1 MANSFHIVNYK
12 LHKSIPVQ
20 VQVQVQA
27 QVETILVVR
36 INVNLAI
43 NKSLTLI
50 SSPG

>member
-1 MANSFHIVNYK
+1 MANFSYIVNYK
-12 LHKSIPVQ
+12 LHKSIP